1 MAAVDTINDSTLLL
15 TPPPEAFYSNT
26 KIYRNTMDTD
36 TYSSSVNRRP
46 THPLDD
52 SPEEDHAERVL
63 DQEEARVLDR
73 NNIQQDPREFMD
85 EDTILTHTTTTKVP
99 KNITGLKGNLE
110 ELVVHHQTVH
120 QKLQSSPL
128 QTQESWNEAQVEDGD
143 STGGPA
149 SNDVTTTT
157 TMTTTAQAALSH
169 DESSQT
175 SSATALRAPSASLG
189 TLSDPNAAQSP
200 DVTTFSISSD
210 SSSNDNNGNS
220 HALQQQHLLESLRTE
235 LSASPSSSSIASNL
249 SSGPGTPNS
258 SNDYHTISTT
268 STVTRKKRQVRR
280 PTFEPRSSR
289 LDPETLSKNQDPFR
303 GFHTLFWI
311 VMGAY
316 GLITFDEEWTRV
328 GKAFGGTLFSSFSQD
343 AIMLAISDLGL
354 VFSTGIAFVLIKV
367 ISKEWLRYRVAGMV
381 IQHCVQILFLLSAI
395 AWTIWRDW
403 PWVQSGFFTL
413 HAITM
418 LMKIHSYIAYN
429 GELSEKSIQLRKNEA
444 AYALIKKTD
453 VELVDD
459 TVDNSN
465 NDDADSSSSSDSIDN
480 SSTDSLVRQ
489 QKKGDS
495 RRRHHRLASVT
506 AEALLQDPASNPTVS
521 DANLLASDIDELKS
535 ELRCQ
540 NGELWPANVTL
551 ANFVDYLIVPSLIYE
566 LQYPR
571 TTKIRPM
578 YVFEKSVATLGTFT
592 LLYLTTEHYIY
603 PVVFDPTISPMRAL
617 VLLMIPFM
625 MNYLMIFYII
635 FECICNAF
643 AELSRFAD
651 RNFYEDWWNC
661 VSFDE
666 WARKWNKPVHHF
678 LLRHVYDSSIESFHL
693 SKSNAALATFFLS
706 SCVHELVMMVVT
718 RKVRLYL
725 FALQMFQLPLIWMGN
740 NKTIREQPR
749 LANAVF
755 WLGMFCGPPLL
766 GVAYCYA

>member
-1 MAAVDTINDSTLLL
+1 MTADPDSALL
-15 TPPPEAFYSNT
+15 TPPPDPAAHTLLKDMDNDIDTEREIVEEVEAT
-26 KIYRNTMDTD
+26 TTR
-36 TYSSSVNRRP
+36 
-46 THPLDD
+46 
-52 SPEEDHAERVL
+52 
-63 DQEEARVLDR
+63 
-73 NNIQQDPREFMD
+73 
-85 EDTILTHTTTTKVP
+85 TTTKIP
-99 KNITGLKGNLE
+99 KGFNSLKGLDTLVSQHHNLATSSN
-110 ELVVHHQTVH
+110 LHH
-120 QKLQSSPL
+120 LNQSSPSSDGNGSDL
-128 QTQESWNEAQVEDGD
+128 EDEPRLLEEEEI
-143 STGGPA
+143 TTKTVL
-149 SNDVTTTT
+149 SNKAPTTITF
-157 TMTTTAQAALSH
+157 
-169 DESSQT
+169 
-175 SSATALRAPSASLG
+175 RAPSASYATILSSAPTPISTKD
-189 TLSDPNAAQSP
+189 TLP
-200 DVTTFSISSD
+200 
-210 SSSNDNNGNS
+210 SSSRLPGQQKNDNG
-220 HALQQQHLLESLRTE
+220 
-235 LSASPSSSSIASNL
+235 SPSSSRGGIELPESSSSSSL
-249 SSGPGTPNS
+249 SSSTRSSTGPGTPS
-258 SNDYHTISTT
+258 STDGYHTISTT
-268 STVTRKKRQVRR
+268 TITTKKRKVRR

-289 LDPETLSKNQDPFR
+289 LDPENMNKNQDPFR

-316 GLITFDEEWTRV
+316 GIITFDEEWTRV
-328 GKAFGGTLFSSFSQD
+328 GKAFGGTLFSSFSED
-343 AIMLAISDLGL
+343 AIILAISDFGL
-354 VFSTGIAFVLIKV
+354 VLSTGIAFLLVKV
-367 ISKEWLRYRVAGMV
+367 VAKGWIRYQIVGMV
-381 IQHCVQILFLLSAI
+381 IQHCVQVLFLLVAI

-418 LMKIHSYIAYN
+418 LMKMHSYIAYN
-429 GELSEKSIQLRKNEA
+429 GELSEKKIQLKKLEES
-444 AYALIKKTD
+444 YAQLKK
-453 VELVDD
+453 
-459 TVDNSN
+459 
-465 NDDADSSSSSDSIDN
+465 DDALTTSDDIGDLPNDTPTSPSPSTESSPESSLSDQEKEILTS
-480 SSTDSLVRQ
+480 RQ
-489 QKKGDS
+489 
-495 RRRHHRLASVT
+495 HHRLASE
-506 AEALLQDPASNPTVS
+506 AAAALLQEPVNSSA
-521 DANLLASDIDELKS
+521 LAAEIDELKHD
-535 ELRCQ
+535 LRCQ
-540 NGELWPANVTL
+540 NGEPWPANVTT
-551 ANFVDYLIVPSLIYE
+551 ANFVDFLIVPSLIYE

-603 PVVFDPTISPMRAL
+603 PVVFDPTISPLRAL
-617 VLLMIPFM
+617 VLLLIPFM

-740 NKTIREQPR
+740 NKYIRETPR
-749 LANAVF
+749 LANAFF